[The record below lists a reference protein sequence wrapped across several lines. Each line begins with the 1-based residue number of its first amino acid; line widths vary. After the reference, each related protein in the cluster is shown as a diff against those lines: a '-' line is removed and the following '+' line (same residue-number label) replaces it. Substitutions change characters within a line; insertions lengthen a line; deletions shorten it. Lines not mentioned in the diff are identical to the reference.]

1 MDWNMFLNE
10 DGGPSHW
17 LDEQR
22 ESGKD
27 PAEIWVGASPV
38 MIDRTT
44 GELTVTSSY
53 YYLGHFSKFIKRGA
67 RRIGYSIFDTSLE
80 AGAFLNPDGSI
91 AVVVLNRW
99 EEDRQVTLRYHGE
112 LADLTLKAHSI
123 QTLLF

>member
-1 MDWNMFLNE
+1 M
-10 DGGPSHW
+10 
-17 LDEQR
+17 
-22 ESGKD
+22 
-27 PAEIWVGASPV
+27 GASPV

>member
-1 MDWNMFLNE
+1 MSNLILQ
-10 DGGPSHW
+10 S
-17 LDEQR
+17 
-22 ESGKD
+22 
-27 PAEIWVGASPV
+27 
-38 MIDRTT
+38 T
-44 GELTVTSSY
+44 
-53 YYLGHFSKFIKRGA
+53 FSKFIKRGA